1 MTLMALVVAVTAG
14 AQTGLVE
21 FPYNPDA
28 DNDDIIGVNDLLEL
42 LSLFGGEFAEEN
54 LFVNESETAAI
65 YHIEGSWL
73 YGMCAVKCRELPSN
87 KWRIMQFDD
96 WTQFH
101 NEIESPF
108 SGGATHAWLFDPVNG
123 VNAINSNN
131 VYNTAVQVNNTSKGS
146 IHLFVTSSGANC
158 FCSTHERPKVE
169 YSYCMSWGNLAN
181 VPYIQSAVDDFEECY
196 NSKVQDGW
204 YPLGGLSQG
213 TSDAGAQA
221 FWRWA
226 E

>member
-1 MTLMALVVAVTAG
+1 MKYFLTCLALGIAFAAG

-54 LFVNESETAAI
+54 LYVNESETSAI
-65 YHIEGSWL
+65 YHIEGFWY
-73 YGMCAVKCRELPSN
+73 YGMCAAKCRELPSG
-87 KWRIMQFDD
+87 KWRIMEFDD
-96 WTQFH
+96 WCQFH
-101 NEIESPF
+101 NEIESEF
-108 SGGATHAWLFDPVNG
+108 SAGGGSHAWLLESVEPTTS
-123 VNAINSNN
+123 ALATST
-131 VYNTAVQVNNTSKGS
+131 VYHPTVSVNNSDKGNL
-146 IHLFVTSSGANC
+146 HLFPTTSGATC

-169 YSYCMSWGNLAN
+169 YSYCFGN
-181 VPYIQSAVDDFEECY
+181 DFEACTNE
-196 NSKVQDGW
+196 KVANGW
-204 YPLGGLSQG
+204 YPLGSIMY
-213 TSDAGAQA
+213 DAFGWTEHNQA

>member
-1 MTLMALVVAVTAG
+1 MKHLITCLALGIAFAAG

-28 DNDDIIGVNDLLEL
+28 NNDDVIGINDLLEL

-54 LFVNESETAAI
+54 LYVNESETSAI

-108 SGGATHAWLFDPVNG
+108 SGGATHAWLLDPVNG
-123 VNAINSNN
+123 VNAIPSTN
-131 VYNTAVQVNNTSKGS
+131 VYKTVVQVNYSSKGYVN
-146 IHLFVTSSGANC
+146 LFENSTGANC
-158 FCSTHERPKVE
+158 FCATHERPKVE
-169 YSYCMSWGNLAN
+169 YSYCRGEYPTDPAFQDCAN
-181 VPYIQSAVDDFEECY
+181 E
-196 NSKVQDGW
+196 KVTAGW
-204 YPLGGLSQG
+204 YPIGGIE
-213 TSDAGAQA
+213 TDAGSDPHQA

>member
-1 MTLMALVVAVTAG
+1 MKHLITCLALGIACAAG

-54 LFVNESETAAI
+54 LYVNESETSAI
-65 YHIEGSWL
+65 YHIEGWWL

-87 KWRIMQFDD
+87 KWRIMKFDD

-108 SGGATHAWLFDPVNG
+108 SGGATHAWLLDPVNG
-123 VNAINSNN
+123 VSTITNTN
-131 VYNTAVQVNNTSKGS
+131 VYNTVVQVNGTSKGS
-146 IHLFVTSSGANC
+146 IDLIVSSSGANC
-158 FCSTHERPKVE
+158 ICATHERPKVE
-169 YSYCMSWGNLAN
+169 YSTCQGTDDNF
-181 VPYIQSAVDDFEECY
+181 QSCCDE
-196 NSKVQDGW
+196 KVSDGW
-204 YPLGGLSQG
+204 YPLGGIAVDQIN
-213 TSDAGAQA
+213 TIRQKQA

>member
-1 MTLMALVVAVTAG
+1 MTLLALVVAVTAG

-28 DNDDIIGVNDLLEL
+28 NNDDVIGTNDLLEL

-54 LFVNESETAAI
+54 LYVNESETSAI

-108 SGGATHAWLFDPVNG
+108 SGGATHAWLLDPVNG
-123 VNAINSNN
+123 VNAIANTN
-131 VYNTAVQVNNTSKGS
+131 VYKTAVQVNHTSKGYVN
-146 IHLFVTSSGANC
+146 LFENSTGANC
-158 FCSTHERPKVE
+158 FCATHERPKVE
-169 YSYCMSWGNLAN
+169 YSYCEGTD
-181 VPYIQSAVDDFEECY
+181 IQSCAD
-196 NSKVQDGW
+196 SKVADGW
-204 YPLGGLSQG
+204 YPLGGIVTHENLNYTNNGYQ
-213 TSDAGAQA
+213 TSGSTHHTQA